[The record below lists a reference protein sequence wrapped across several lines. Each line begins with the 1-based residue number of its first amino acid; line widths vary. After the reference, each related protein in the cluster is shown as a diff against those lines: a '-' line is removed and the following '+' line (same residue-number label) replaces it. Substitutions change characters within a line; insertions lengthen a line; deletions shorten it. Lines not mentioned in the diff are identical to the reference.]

1 MMCHITFT
9 HNVDYPN
16 HRVNFLILVFQR
28 HINTKNYNFYFL
40 FIFIY
45 MKNEKKII
53 NSFYLQDEFNPDLWD
68 NSDDPKKVSLK
79 PQIRERLL
87 KVANLFINYL
97 DTDLFIQDIIF
108 VGSLVGYNWS
118 EFSDFDIH
126 ILIDLDE
133 SENRKMTEE
142 LFRLKKTVFNA
153 AHDIRIKGYET
164 ELFVQDANEENSIV
178 GVYSLLNDEWIRK
191 PDKENFKVDKK
202 KLMTKVNQWMDIIDG
217 VLENAEDEDL
227 EDAIKLVKKYR
238 EKLRKYRTCGLQK
251 EGEFSY
257 ENLVFKFLRRN
268 GYISKLEN
276 FKNEFVDKKLSLQQ

>member
-1 MMCHITFT
+1 MAST
-9 HNVDYPN
+9 
-16 HRVNFLILVFQR
+16 
-28 HINTKNYNFYFL
+28 
-40 FIFIY
+40 
-45 MKNEKKII
+45 EKII
-53 NSFYLQDEFNPDLWD
+53 NSFYLQDTFNPDLWD
-68 NSDDPKKVSLK
+68 NANDPKKVKLK
-79 PQIRERLL
+79 SEIRDRLL
-87 KVANLFINYL
+87 KVAKLFIDYL
-97 DTDLFIQDIIF
+97 DTDLFVQDIIF

-126 ILIDLDE
+126 VLIDLDE

-191 PDKENFKVDKK
+191 PEKETFEVDKK

>member
-1 MMCHITFT
+1 
-9 HNVDYPN
+9 
-16 HRVNFLILVFQR
+16 
-28 HINTKNYNFYFL
+28 
-40 FIFIY
+40 

-79 PQIRERLL
+79 PQMRERLL
-87 KVANLFINYL
+87 KVANLFIDYL

-191 PDKENFKVDKK
+191 PEKETFEVDKK

-217 VLENAEDEDL
+217 VLENAEDEDID
-227 EDAIKLVKKYR
+227 DAVKLVKKYR

-251 EGEFSY
+251 KV
-257 ENLVFKFLRRN
+257 NFLMKIL
-268 GYISKLEN
+268 YLN
-276 FKNEFVDKKLSLQQ
+276 F

>member
-1 MMCHITFT
+1 MAST
-9 HNVDYPN
+9 
-16 HRVNFLILVFQR
+16 
-28 HINTKNYNFYFL
+28 
-40 FIFIY
+40 
-45 MKNEKKII
+45 EKII
-53 NSFYLQDEFNPDLWD
+53 NSFYLQDEFNPDLW
-68 NSDDPKKVSLK
+68 NIPDDPKKVSLK
-79 PQIRERLL
+79 PEIRERLL
-87 KVANLFINYL
+87 KVANLFIDYL

-164 ELFVQDANEENSIV
+164 ELFVQDANEENNIV

-227 EDAIKLVKKYR
+227 EGAVKLVKKYR

-251 EGEFSY
+251 EGEYSY

-276 FKNEFVDKKLSLQQ
+276 FKNEFVDKKLSLKE

>member
-1 MMCHITFT
+1 MAST
-9 HNVDYPN
+9 
-16 HRVNFLILVFQR
+16 
-28 HINTKNYNFYFL
+28 
-40 FIFIY
+40 
-45 MKNEKKII
+45 EKII
-53 NSFYLQDEFNPDLWD
+53 NSFYLQDEFNPDLW
-68 NSDDPKKVSLK
+68 NNPDDPKKVTLK
-79 PQIRERLL
+79 PEIRERLL
-87 KVANLFINYL
+87 KVANLFIDYL
-97 DTDLFIQDIIF
+97 DTDLYIQDIIF

-133 SENRKMTEE
+133 SENKKMTEE

-164 ELFVQDANEENSIV
+164 ELFVQDANEENNIV
-178 GVYSLLNDEWIRK
+178 GIYSLLNNEWIRK

-227 EDAIKLVKKYR
+227 EDAVKLVKKYR

-251 EGEFSY
+251 EGEYSY

-268 GYISKLEN
+268 GYIAKLEN
-276 FKNEFVDKKLSLQQ
+276 FKNEFVDKKLSLEQENNE